1 MYLCSN
7 TEHELPLN
15 AEYPACVS
23 LDILKMHKQEFNCSF
38 SAEGNYF
45 PIRWCG
51 WKQKKSNT
59 EKQFKRQFKV
69 KQIISDF
76 LQHLYFIIL
85 FCERHMN
92 WYKPLWYF
100 LKYVFS
106 LNCSSLVLQFDIYTH
121 FHHVCS
127 EKSTLTS
134 SSTVSAVPICLNPA
148 AFTCMFV
155 CTNYQI
161 VPDWKLS
168 LAESA
173 SCIANN
179 YICITTDFTEN
190 IYHNLTKDLVNIC
203 SDSYPKR

>member
-15 AEYPACVS
+15 AEYPMCVS
-23 LDILKMHKQEFNCSF
+23 LDILKVHKQEFNCSF

-45 PIRWCG
+45 PIRCYG

-59 EKQFKRQFKV
+59 EKQFKLQFKV

-92 WYKPLWYF
+92 WYKPLWCF

-106 LNCSSLVLQFDIYTH
+106 LNCSSLILWFDIYGC
-121 FHHVCS
+121 FHHIWT
-127 EKSTLTS
+127 EKSTLTKN
-134 SSTVSAVPICLNPA
+134 STGSAVPILPE
-148 AFTCMFV
+148 TCHIHMHV
-155 CTNYQI
+155 CVY
-161 VPDWKLS
+161 KLPNCPRS
-168 LAESA
+168 EVIIQRKCFMHS
-173 SCIANN
+173 
-179 YICITTDFTEN
+179 
-190 IYHNLTKDLVNIC
+190 K
-203 SDSYPKR
+203 